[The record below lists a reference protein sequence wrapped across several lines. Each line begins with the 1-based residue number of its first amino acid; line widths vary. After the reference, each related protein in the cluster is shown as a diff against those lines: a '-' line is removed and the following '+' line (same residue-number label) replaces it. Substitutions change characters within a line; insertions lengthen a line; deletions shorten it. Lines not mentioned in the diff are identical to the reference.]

1 MAIDDVAVLRLVG
14 KFQEQNIVNTMHYK
28 VTSQEG
34 GDAGLWQELVEAWL
48 TTFETAWLAR
58 HLDSYELVGVKA
70 FTVKGDTRP
79 PGEETVGNPGVVVDD
94 PVFAFVC
101 RTITFYSNDP
111 NPRRRGRLMLSGGGD
126 LMFTASRGA
135 VAAGEIALLTTLGE
149 ALLGE
154 VTGPDNTYVPVL
166 YQKLPETVTTLLA
179 AKGRVTPST
188 IRSRRVRKFLIG

>member
-14 KFQEQNIVNTMHYK
+14 KYMEQNIVNTMHYK

-34 GDAGLWQELVEAWL
+34 GDASLWQQLCDEWL
-48 TTFETAWLAR
+48 ATFETPWLAR
-58 HLDSYELVGVKA
+58 HIDAYELVGVKA
-70 FTVKGDTRP
+70 FTVKGNTRP
-79 PGEETVGNPGVVVDD
+79 PGETTVGNAGVVVDD

-101 RTITFYSNDP
+101 RTITFYSDSP

-154 VTGPDNTYVPVL
+154 VTSADNTYVPVL

-179 AKGRVTPST
+179 AKGRVTPAT
-188 IRSRRVRKFLIG
+188 IRSRRIRKFLIG